1 MTIRDVV
8 SNTTDLDG
16 QRLFLLI
23 ISRKALDEAAMR
35 RGNTLWYTSVF
46 AQFRVLVTK

>member
-1 MTIRDVV
+1 MTIRDVG

-23 ISRKALDEAAMR
+23 ISRKAL
-35 RGNTLWYTSVF
+35 GN
-46 AQFRVLVTK
+46 LVDSN